1 MDRKGGNRRGSRPPH
16 RRTPHQIGNHAR
28 ALLSRLSAEAS
39 VLVLR
44 CGTDDTRRRGA
55 GAIRFLRSKSDE
67 YGSLTGET
75 MERLSE
81 GRSAARASPSV
92 KPSAAPIAAPRE
104 HSEEAKQQILPPVP
118 GPAMAL
124 F

>member
-81 GRSAARASPSV
+81 GRSAAQSESVGKTVRRTDCSAKGTFRRGETANPS
-92 KPSAAPIAAPRE
+92 
-104 HSEEAKQQILPPVP
+104 
-118 GPAMAL
+118 
-124 F
+124 